1 MSINLSAT
9 LIRRA
14 IDENGDIELTFSVK
28 GYANKQI
35 AINVMKSSPFRLSLT
50 EIGRKRSY
58 EQNALMWAL
67 IHEVAEH
74 LNQTDE
80 DTYIN
85 ALELADAK
93 YEYIACLPEASD
105 ILKEHYRAIKLMNTF
120 EHNGKTFNQYKVF
133 YGSSKMNTKEMT
145 KLIDTVMQMA
155 RELDIPVDEERYL

>member
-1 MSINLSAT
+1 MTTNLNAT
-9 LIRRA
+9 LTRRA
-14 IDENGDIELTFSVK
+14 TLDEEGVELTFTVK
-28 GYANKQI
+28 GYANEQI
-35 AINVMKSSPFRLSLT
+35 AKSLSKNIPYRISLS
-50 EIGRKRSY
+50 EVGSKRSI
-58 EQNALMWAL
+58 EQNKLLWL
-67 IHEVAEH
+67 LLHEVAEH

-80 DTYIN
+80 ETYIN

>member
-1 MSINLSAT
+1 MSTNFTAT

-14 IDENGDIELTFSVK
+14 MDESGDVELTFSVK

-35 AINVMKSSPFRLSLT
+35 ANTVIKSSPFRLSLT
-50 EIGRKRSY
+50 EVGKKRSL

-67 IHEVAEH
+67 IHEIAEVMH
-74 LNQTDE
+74 QTDE
-80 DTYIN
+80 ETYTN

-105 ILKEHYRAIKLMNTF
+105 ILAKHYRAIKLMNTF

-133 YGSSKMNTKEMT
+133 YGSSKMSTKEMAQ
-145 KLIDTVMQMA
+145 LLETVLQMA